1 MTETPEQILLRQ
13 IGKGDSRATKKL
25 YDLYSGYLFSICS
38 RYVSSREDAKDLLQ
52 ESFIKILSSIQQFK
66 YLGKGSLKAWMSKIT
81 VNEALKHLRKT
92 AKTSFIIYGDNEP
105 GIADIAD
112 SDTPPDLEDIPA
124 SAVLDMVRRLPVG
137 YRTIFN
143 LYVFEQKSHK
153 EIADLLKIKES
164 TSASQ
169 LHRAKA
175 LLCKW
180 VEEYRKNN
188 LDYDE

>member
-1 MTETPEQILLRQ
+1 MTETPEQILLKQ
-13 IGKGDSRATKKL
+13 IGKGDSRAIRKL

-38 RYVSSREDAKDLLQ
+38 RYVSGKEDAKDLLQ

-92 AKTSFIIYGDNEP
+92 AKTSFIIYDDYELCG
-105 GIADIAD
+105 ADIPD
-112 SDTPPDLEDIPA
+112 SDTPPDIKDIPA
-124 SAVLDMVRRLPVG
+124 SAVLDMVKRLPVG

-143 LYVFEQKSHK
+143 LYVFERKSHK
-153 EIADLLKIKES
+153 EIAEMLKIKEN

-180 VEEYRKNN
+180 IEEYRKNN
-188 LDYDE
+188 FDYEE